1 MIEIIMLR
9 FKSSFSHTLKTNAKF
24 MYAEK
29 YLRDKSLF
37 SENKNY
43 FFEHIKLINI
53 YKTIV

>member
-29 YLRDKSLF
+29 YLRGTSLF
-37 SENKNY
+37 SENKKY
-43 FFEHIKLINI
+43 LFEHIKLINI
-53 YKTIV
+53 YKTIL